1 MKFERLNT
9 HILTI
14 KEILNGEEMENVTN
28 SIDYYFSDVMILDE
42 EYFHII
48 AESPFYFGEYNKLS
62 QCIFL
67 YYFIFE

>member
-1 MKFERLNT
+1 MKFERFNT

-14 KEILNGEEMENVTN
+14 KEIVTN
-28 SIDYYFSDVMILDE
+28 GIDYYFSDDMILDE

-62 QCIFL
+62 QCIF
-67 YYFIFE
+67 FILFYI